1 MTPADVLDRIAAIK
15 ARLDAATS
23 GPWWWCP
30 VGEQR
35 APAESDEDHEYDA
48 WWLFGPLRRERKNGI
63 PRPQIVLK
71 ADNQE
76 WQSNETPR
84 VSDADAD
91 FIAHAPDDIAFLL
104 AEVTARRLRAEEQT

>member
-1 MTPADVLDRIAAIK
+1 MSDDRIAAIR
-15 ARLDAATS
+15 ARLEAATP

-35 APAESDEDHEYDA
+35 APAETDEDHVYGA

-63 PRPQIVLK
+63 PRPQTVLE
-71 ADNQE
+71 AHYDA
-76 WQSNETPR
+76 WQTYDTPR
-84 VSDADAD
+84 VSQADAD